1 MGTQI
6 GNTIKNLGKEYNI
19 ASSNVGGDKILNSE
33 FLKENTLIIDAKVDN
48 NLYDKGSYSLFI
60 TDGNG
65 KAARLTYTIQPGNG
79 LYEDPADTDVVKM
92 YIEGNSIKSQ
102 RGTGLYVDTQNI
114 IDNDTIQ
121 VYGDDETPNRPNTGR
136 FKVVTANLEK
146 ADNTRW
152 GIVRP
157 DENTTY
163 IRDLVEG
170 DDDVNDLRLMVNT
183 QALETVHDGDDWDE
197 ETQTGSKQRDGIIKH
212 NSQMFRTIKA
222 DNGKLDVLTYNLDKA
237 DGTED
242 KWGVVKGDETT
253 INANAGIL
261 SVNTQGLT
269 HATNNS
275 YGTVKV
281 DNKTIIST
289 YGNIHVEAKNL
300 APATSY
306 DYGVVCFDNW
316 SIGANPDDNKLEVKR
331 FQEIEALLANNPVEH
346 AAIREDIID
355 LTNRVIKLEI
365 EAFSE
370 KIEFLTPIGD
380 PDTELPQPVFDV
392 DTWSIKNLIS
402 EEKTVAFQIKT
413 NCKYKVDVEY
423 KENSNKYNQVTLK
436 TVQVGDSEII
446 PGNSL
451 AEWVFEETN
460 KTVQTLYFTFD
471 VKNYDADDNIA
482 STNTQVIFTATSIND
497 AAIYQTSFHIF
508 KCWNNKAYE
517 LDPPNFET
525 PDQPEVD
532 LNEYFIVNGSTE
544 TIEMYTSDNDDQDYS
559 DKTEIVELG
568 QTSSKNFYFNSLVNV
583 SNYDAHNTIPEGNN
597 NSGSSTYVLKQSIN
611 SDNKQSITGD
621 KIRIVNS
628 NPDDFKVSII
638 GSYNSTKLYNVLKV
652 ESTKPLSKK
661 SRSTQITISVPDI
674 YGTDDPD
681 YQIPNS
687 QASAIA
693 IKQGD
698 NIDDKY
704 TYLLEAINDNTE
716 GTTFDT
722 LNTHN
727 ISKVLTNDKD
737 VNQFV
742 IYDQTGTGVYYAD
755 DYDNGD
761 GDRVNGH
768 GLWNIVYSDLEK
780 LNAEYTN
787 LLSFASE
794 NNIYSKNHK
803 SGRKAAYITDK
814 TTYLSYWTYIN
825 NINNY
830 INAIKTRINI
840 ARDVNSTVVSSMQ
853 DSIKKNEITFK
864 YTENVHHIY
873 PIINLDFNV
882 ATNGLS
888 YVITRNAGSLY
899 ETDGYL
905 SINYIFTNKNGD
917 NVDATGKQFNGDN
930 YYNFTLPISANNY
943 LTKGKYAPDFFNSAA
958 SGYTDSTKTV
968 TSYFN
973 VVVMEGWTEDRY
985 SGWPNK
991 NRDIGYCSWAGYL
1004 SESKSA
1010 MQSIPDDIYMLYRCK
1025 GLDAGTNNYFSTSWK
1040 GSPSGDYHYLVRSNW
1055 LCWEGLLNYE
1065 CWKTDSVTVLDNVKI
1080 GNNYYMTKNYAISQL
1095 NAKNVSTDGLTLYQ
1109 LAKKYYETFNSKL
1122 VYKTDIVPIKVANN
1136 ITGMKIV
1143 SINTDNA
1150 LDYDKSAPAV
1160 IYNISG
1166 LWTGTNDTSNDK
1178 PYTFGDAYISAINI
1192 DSWDDFEITI
1202 KFIISGGKGTNIPDG
1217 TQFSELT
1224 QSNNGSTKFIFLNGS
1239 KSYNDTYYYDS
1250 KSVTYSVWKDNKC
1263 TVTYKLYNDYNLDKT
1278 NIYQYKST
1286 TMYDKNTK
1294 SRKTVYLKNKTAAHV
1309 GDDNFLVRLAS
1320 NLAPDLLAIS
1330 GIKVWF
1336 GLQSNS
1342 LSLSLNFESSTSSN
1356 GVEIKFDST
1365 TFLGT
1370 VNKNLN
1376 IVNAIYD
1383 STLSVTSTPS
1393 ANNFEKKEGFTIT
1406 TDSVITIS
1414 KDKTKTLVTGNKI
1427 IALK

>member
-79 LYEDPADTDVVKM
+79 LYEDPADTDVIKM

-114 IDNDTIQ
+114 IDNYTIQ

-146 ADNTRW
+146 ANNTRW

-183 QALETVHDGDDWDE
+183 QALETVHDGDDWNE

-222 DNGKLDVLTYNLDKA
+222 DNGKLEVLTYNLDKS
-237 DGTED
+237 DNDED
-242 KWGVVKGDETT
+242 IWGVVKGDKTT
-253 INANAGIL
+253 INATGGIL

-269 HATNNS
+269 HSTNNV

-281 DNKTIIST
+281 DNKTIISED
-289 YGNIHVEAKNL
+289 GVVHVEAKNL

-331 FQEIEALLANNPVEH
+331 FQEIEALLTNNPIEH
-346 AAIREDIID
+346 AGIREDIVN

-423 KENSNKYNQVTLK
+423 KENTNKYGQVKLK
-436 TVQVGDSEII
+436 SVQVGDTEII
-446 PGNSL
+446 PGDSL
-451 AEWVFEETN
+451 SDTTFEETN
-460 KTVQTLYFTFD
+460 KTVQTLYFTFE
-471 VKNYDADDNIA
+471 VKNYNADDNIA

-517 LDPPNFET
+517 LDAPNFET
-525 PDQPEVD
+525 PEQPAID
-532 LNEYFIVNGSTE
+532 LDEYFVVNGLTE
-544 TIEMYTSDNDDQDYS
+544 TLQHYQD
-559 DKTEIVELG
+559 EISQEDFSQKEETIELG
-568 QTSSKNFYFNSLVNV
+568 QTSSKNFYFNSLVNI
-583 SNYDAHNTIPEGNN
+583 SSFDSHNTEDGTTNML
-597 NSGSSTYVLKQSIN
+597 TKQSIN
-611 SDNKQSITGD
+611 SDGQQSITKD
-621 KIRIVNS
+621 RITINNS
-628 NPDDFKVSII
+628 NPDEFKVSLV
-638 GSYNSTKLYNVLKV
+638 GSYNSTKLYNVLKI
-652 ESTKPLSKK
+652 ESIKPLSKA
-661 SRSTQITISVPDI
+661 SRSTEITLSVNNVLSEMISSGETISE
-674 YGTDDPD
+674 
-681 YQIPNS
+681 IP
-687 QASAIA
+687 IA
-693 IKQGD
+693 AGN
-698 NIDDKY
+698 NIDEKY
-704 TYLLEAINDNTE
+704 SNFIKSIDPQATSFN
-716 GTTFDT
+716 T

-727 ISKVLTNDKD
+727 ISKTLGNDLPINQWSISNQNGEYIYKLENYESTNGNEQDP
-737 VNQFV
+737 
-742 IYDQTGTGVYYAD
+742 I
-755 DYDNGD
+755 
-761 GDRVNGH
+761 NGH

-780 LNAEYTN
+780 LDNEYNN
-787 LLSFASE
+787 LLSFANE
-794 NNIYSKNHK
+794 NNIYSKNHT

-814 TTYLSYWTYIN
+814 TTYLSYWTYIS

-830 INAIKTRINI
+830 INTITKRINMSRGMLQPI
-840 ARDVNSTVVSSMQ
+840 VTNMNNSK
-853 DSIKKNEITFK
+853 DNHEITFK
-864 YTENVHHIY
+864 YTENVHHVY

-882 ATNGLS
+882 STNGLS
-888 YVITRNAGSLY
+888 YVISRNAGSLY

-985 SGWPNK
+985 SGWPAN

-1095 NAKNVSTDGLTLYQ
+1095 NAKNVNTDGLTLYQ
-1109 LAKKYYETFNSKL
+1109 LAKTYYETFNSKL

-1136 ITGMKIV
+1136 ITGMKII

-1202 KFIISGGKGTNIPDG
+1202 KFTISGGKGTNIPDG

-1224 QSNNGSTKFIFLNGS
+1224 QSNNGSTKFIFLSGS

-1320 NLAPDLLAIS
+1320 NLGPDLLAIS

-1342 LSLSLNFESSTSSN
+1342 LSLSLNFESSISSN

-1406 TDSVITIS
+1406 KDSTIIIS